1 MSVKEKTRR
10 PAKSR
15 ETKRLFPEMKAADMT
30 AIDRKICALLI
41 AEGYRVI
48 NTERIE
54 RSGFKKDVNV
64 NEMEYLRG
72 ERERV
77 FLITHEPVQ
86 GG

>member
-1 MSVKEKTRR
+1 MSVKEKTCH
-10 PAKSR
+10 PIKSH
-15 ETKRLFPEMKAADMT
+15 ETKRLFPEMKATDKT

-41 AEGYRVI
+41 AEGYSVI
-48 NTERIE
+48 DTQRIKGGNNT
-54 RSGFKKDVNV
+54 NV

-86 GG
+86 GA